1 MQVLV
6 VLKAERMLVGDLNN
20 DEIPLVTPTLS
31 DMRYVPNKRCNKEHG
46 KNTNQQ
52 KRMRE

>member
-6 VLKAERMLVGDLNN
+6 VLKAERMVVGDLNN
-20 DEIPLVTPTLS
+20 DEISLATPTLS
-31 DMRYVPNKRCNKEHG
+31 DMRYVPNIRCNKENG
-46 KNTNQQ
+46 KTTNQQ